1 MYLGAW
7 QVFIFWL
14 CNVYIYLI
22 YFFLIFHTMHCTH
35 LLVPMVWLKKNNQ
48 ITHEN
53 KKDIV
58 KSTLAKILKFFY
70 NRRNQNT
77 VLLDFNVL

>member
-1 MYLGAW
+1 
-7 QVFIFWL
+7 
-14 CNVYIYLI
+14 
-22 YFFLIFHTMHCTH
+22 MHCTH
-35 LLVPMVWLKKNNQ
+35 LLVPMVRLKKNNQ